1 MIIIQLERNRGRQFS
16 GFVIS
21 GHAEY
26 SEAGSDI
33 VCAAVSALSQTALL
47 GLLHYIPQNVIYHME
62 EENGFLTVR
71 VEKCCEVSQ
80 VIFHTMVLGLEQI
93 AQQYPSYV
101 VLHS

>member
-1 MIIIQLERNRGRQFS
+1 MITSQLERNRDRQFF
-16 GFVIS
+16 GFIIS

-47 GLLHYIPQNVIYHME
+47 GLLHYIPRDVTYHMD

-71 VEKCCEVSQ
+71 VEKYSEISQ

-93 AQQYPSYV
+93 VQQYPSYV
-101 VLHS
+101 ALHS

>member
-1 MIIIQLERNRGRQFS
+1 MITIRLQKDQNRQFS
-16 GFVIS
+16 GFHIS

-47 GLLHYIPQNVIYHME
+47 GLLHYMPDDVTYQID
-62 EENGFLTVR
+62 EENGFLTVH
-71 VEKCCEVSQ
+71 VQKCCETSQ
-80 VIFHTMVLGLEQI
+80 IIFHTMVLGLEQI
-93 AQQYPSYV
+93 AQQYPLYV

>member
-1 MIIIQLERNRGRQFS
+1 MITIRLQKNQDRQFS
-16 GFVIS
+16 GFQIS

-47 GLLHYIPQNVIYHME
+47 LHYMPDDVTYQRD

-71 VEKCCEVSQ
+71 VRKCCDASQ
-80 VIFHTMVLGLEQI
+80 IIFHTMVLGLEQI
-93 AQQYPSYV
+93 AQQYPLYV

>member
-1 MIIIQLERNRGRQFS
+1 MITIRLQKNQDRQFS
-16 GFVIS
+16 GFQIS

-47 GLLHYIPQNVIYHME
+47 GLLHYMPNDVTYQIDK
-62 EENGFLTVR
+62 ENGFLTVR
-71 VEKCCEVSQ
+71 VRKCCDASQ
-80 VIFHTMVLGLEQI
+80 IIFHTMVLGLEQI
-93 AQQYPSYV
+93 AQQYPLYV

>member
-1 MIIIQLERNRGRQFS
+1 MITIQLQRNTDRQFT
-16 GFVIS
+16 GFEIS

-33 VCAAVSALSQTALL
+33 VCAAVSALAQTALL
-47 GLLHYIPQNVIYHME
+47 GLLHYMPHDVTYHVE
-62 EENGFLTVR
+62 EENGFLTVH
-71 VEKCCEVSQ
+71 VEKCCEASQ

-93 AQQYPSYV
+93 AQQYASYV